1 MEAIWAGSSSFS
13 AGNTPYGFYDTDT
26 AFSGSGNHSVDKFSD
41 WAAKRLG
48 YPIIEVELQDKQF
61 YACYEEAITEYSAQV
76 NQFNIRDNMLA
87 LQGQETGS
95 GSTKTNLTH
104 RKLTPTI
111 GRNIQL
117 AEQYGSEAGVGGTID
132 FKSGSI
138 QINSGSQVY
147 DLNALWAN
155 VSESGDSIE
164 IRKIYYEASPAVTR
178 YFDPYAGT
186 GDGSYNMLDS
196 FGWGN
201 NSPAVQFMMMPMY
214 ADLLKIQAIE
224 FNDQIRK
231 SAYSFELRNN
241 KLRVFPVP
249 TESGSLWIEYV
260 KTSDRDNPLRTRYS
274 GSSDVVSDYS
284 NVKYDFMVYK
294 QINDVGKQWIRK
306 YGFALS
312 KELLGIVR
320 SKYGTIPIPG
330 AEVSLDGDTL
340 RAEATAEKEQLV
352 EQLRETLEQTSRKAL
367 MEASK
372 DESEFEQEK
381 LKKVPYPLYIG

>member
-1 MEAIWAGSSSFS
+1 MATEAVWPGSGS
-13 AGNTPYGFYDTDT
+13 AVSGTTPFGLYDTD
-26 AFSGSGNHSVDKFSD
+26 SD
-41 WAAKRLG
+41 FQTEAPQFATWCARRLG
-48 YPIIEVELQDKQF
+48 YPITAVELQDSQF
-61 YACYEEAITEYSAQV
+61 YACLEESVSEYSAQV
-76 NQFNIRDNMLA
+76 NQFNIRDNLLHLKGQA
-87 LQGQETGS
+87 TSSNFTHKRVKPTLSETIFISEEYGQEA
-95 GSTKTNLTH
+95 L
-104 RKLTPTI
+104 
-111 GRNIQL
+111 
-117 AEQYGSEAGVGGTID
+117 VGGSVDVKRTAV
-132 FKSGSI
+132 S
-138 QINSGSQVY
+138 INSGSQTY
-147 DLNALWAN
+147 DLNALIADA
-155 VSESGDSIE
+155 SQSGESIE
-164 IRKIYYEASPAVTR
+164 VKRVHYESTPAVNR

-186 GDGSYNMLDS
+186 GFGTQNMIDGFGFGNM
-196 FGWGN
+196 
-201 NSPAVQFMMMPMY
+201 SPAITFVLQPIY
-214 ADLLKIQAIE
+214 ADLLRVQAIE

-241 KLRVFPVP
+241 QLRIFPIP
-249 TESGSLWIEYV
+249 TESGSLWVEYV
-260 KTSDRDNPLRTRYS
+260 KTSERDNPLRTRYS

-306 YGFALS
+306 FGFALS
-312 KELLGIVR
+312 KELLGIIR

-340 RAEATAEKEQLV
+340 RAEATAEKEQLM